1 MAIVYTYPQTIDL
14 QNNDLFVLSKMDEDG
29 RPTRSI
35 SAANLANYLVPIIS
49 PIVGGSYLPLTAGLS
64 FPLTGDLYMAPNGV
78 GPSVGS
84 KNIVF
89 RGIDDLGTELD
100 GGKIFT
106 QDSTI
111 APSGQDLVFN
121 NADDNGVLQTNLFI
135 NAFGLVGV
143 GKTNPNYGL
152 DVANDMNVDGNVTF
166 SGYGS
171 GTKTGTA
178 TYSLAVTATGF
189 VVEQPLPV
197 ILINGLVNNLAS
209 AGSGGYDFMEW
220 VSNVT
225 SSTQIPVMKTPRDI
239 TLKSV
244 SYSWMGNTPLSIAVG
259 EQIAFTIGTIPSGS
273 NPIIANYTSAVSLFD
288 LTNADDGTYANDVV
302 DGFSQAFSSGDVIA
316 VVGQETGAITPN
328 TGELSI
334 TLEFEM

>member
-1 MAIVYTYPQTIDL
+1 
-14 QNNDLFVLSKMDEDG
+14 
-29 RPTRSI
+29 
-35 SAANLANYLVPIIS
+35 
-49 PIVGGSYLPLTAGLS
+49 
-64 FPLTGDLYMAPNGV
+64 
-78 GPSVGS
+78 
-84 KNIVF
+84 
-89 RGIDDLGTELD
+89 
-100 GGKIFT
+100 
-106 QDSTI
+106 
-111 APSGQDLVFN
+111 
-121 NADDNGVLQTNLFI
+121 
-135 NAFGLVGV
+135 
-143 GKTNPNYGL
+143 
-152 DVANDMNVDGNVTF
+152 MNVDGNVTF